1 MIQVSVEH
9 VDIAPGNAV
18 EWTLLSAEASGPA
31 PETAP
36 YQDGHTSYNQAK
48 HFTVAQ
54 SAREADD
61 PIRAYVAGSFELRGP
76 VDRGAL
82 GAAFLHLVR
91 RHEVLRCTFQ
101 QLVGDVRCEP
111 GAPESME
118 LKEEDL
124 GFIDSPDGVREYLH
138 RTFQRIDPLVWPLIV
153 MGAILRD
160 DGATVW
166 FACDHLVTDGL
177 STPIAV
183 RDLAT
188 AYEAYA
194 AGHTPD
200 LPETGSYLA
209 FSRAQRERNES
220 LTTAD
225 DPRLARWRR
234 FMAEGGA
241 FFPPFPL
248 DIGVEQGRLH
258 PSANETER
266 LLDSDETRD
275 LEAVCHD
282 AGGKLFMGL
291 LGAVGVALRK
301 EGGPDVYRC
310 IMPVSERQRGPYEH
324 TMGWLI
330 NTMPLAF
337 SVADGQDLRAVLANV
352 TEAFAEL
359 QLHLDVPFVKAWQ
372 LLAPTE
378 FAAIRSWPYAVNFFS
393 YLDFRRAPGAEHHV
407 RRNARKHVWASRHN
421 GLCFWLHR
429 CDTGLYINTLYADT
443 PPARAVKTA
452 LTATLGRTVKN
463 LARTG
468 AF

>member
-18 EWTLLSAEASGPA
+18 EWTLISTEASGPV

-76 VDRGAL
+76 VDRDAL

-124 GFIDSPDGVREYLH
+124 GFIDSADGVREYLH
-138 RTFQRIDPLVWPLIV
+138 RTFQRIDPLAWPLIV
-153 MGAILRD
+153 MGAILRE

-194 AGHTPD
+194 AGRTPD

-209 FSRAQRERNES
+209 FSRAQRERNED

-225 DPRLARWRR
+225 DPRLGRWRK
-234 FMAEGGA
+234 FMADGGS

-248 DIGVEQGRLH
+248 DIGVERGSLH
-258 PSANETER
+258 PAGNATER
-266 LLDSDETRD
+266 LLDADEVRC
-275 LEAVCHD
+275 LEAVCGD

-301 EGGPDVYRC
+301 EGGPDVYRG
-310 IMPVSERQRGPYEH
+310 IMPVSERERGPYEH
-324 TMGWLI
+324 TMGWFI
-330 NTMPLAF
+330 NTMPIAF
-337 SVADGQDLRAVLANV
+337 SVADDEEFPAVLANV
-352 TEAFAEL
+352 ADAFAEL
-359 QLHLDVPFVKAWQ
+359 LLHRDVPFVKAWQ
-372 LLAPTE
+372 LLAPVEYTT
-378 FAAIRSWPYAVNFFS
+378 IRAWPYAVNFFS
-393 YLDFRRAPGAEHHV
+393 YLDFRRSPGAEHHLA
-407 RRNARKHVWASRHN
+407 RDARKHVWLERSN

-429 CDTGLYINTLYADT
+429 CDTGLFMNSVYADT
-443 PPARAVKTA
+443 PRARDTRAA
-452 LTATLGRTVKN
+452 LTATLRRTVKN